1 MRYTLLRMGSP
12 QEHAPSPGNGT
23 RADSAAEVP
32 HINMR
37 GITKAFGA
45 TVANSDVALEVR
57 PGEIHALLG
66 ENGAGKT
73 TLMNVLFGM
82 IKPDAG
88 AVVLD
93 EEVTDFSGPH
103 DALERGIGMV
113 HQHFMLVQN
122 FTVAE
127 NVVLGAVSPW
137 NLSLRPK
144 KVEAEVAAAAERLQ
158 FDIDPR
164 RRIRDLPIDTQQRVE
179 IFKLL
184 YRGARVLILD
194 EPTSS
199 LGPAQIEDLF
209 ASLNA
214 LRAGGRSIVI
224 VTHKLSEVMEIADR
238 VTILRGGRNV
248 ATAEKG
254 SYDERDLARM
264 MTGHELHEV
273 TATGTSYEGKEPIYR
288 VKDLVVDAGTRLNAV
303 HGISFDVR
311 PGEIVGVA
319 GVEGN
324 GQRELVD
331 ALTGVADIQGG
342 QIELDGRDITSAS
355 VLELRKSGVS
365 GIPEDRQG
373 WGLVLDMSVAENLA
387 LSDVPSGRFSRRGL
401 LRHNSIRKSARS
413 LLEEYD
419 VRPPDPDLPV
429 MSLSGGNQQKVVIAR
444 EMSREHR
451 VLIAANPTQGVDV
464 GATEYV
470 HRRLLEDR
478 AEGKAIVLVSIDL
491 DELLSLSDRI
501 IVLYR
506 GKIAYQA
513 TSDQVSVEAIA
524 MAMAGTPGEGAE
536 LNGGAEPAVTAEA
549 G

>member
-1 MRYTLLRMGSP
+1 MGSP
-12 QEHAPSPGNGT
+12 REHTPSPIDEGG
-23 RADSAAEVP
+23 RKGQDARSVP
-32 HINMR
+32 HIDMR

-45 TVANSDVALEVR
+45 TVANDDVAMDIV

-73 TLMNVLFGM
+73 TLMNILFGM
-82 IKPDAG
+82 VRHDAG
-88 AVVLD
+88 TIRVDGEAVDV
-93 EEVTDFSGPH
+93 SGPH
-103 DALERGIGMV
+103 DALELGIGMV
-113 HQHFMLVQN
+113 HQHFMLVQD

-127 NVVLGAVSPW
+127 NVVLGSRSPW
-137 NLSLRPK
+137 KLSLRPK
-144 KVEAEVAAAAERLQ
+144 QVEHEVAEAARALN
-158 FDIDPR
+158 FDVDPA

-209 ASLNA
+209 RSLRS
-214 LRAGGRSIVI
+214 LRAAGRSIVI

-238 VTILRGGRNV
+238 VTILRNGRNV
-248 ATAEKG
+248 TTAERG
-254 SYDERDLARM
+254 SYDERELARF
-264 MTGHELHEV
+264 MTGHELREV
-273 TATGTSYEGKEPIYR
+273 RPTGAGYEGREPVYR
-288 VKDLVVDAGTRLNAV
+288 VEDLRVHAGKRLHAINGV
-303 HGISFDVR
+303 SFEVR
-311 PGEIVGVA
+311 PGEIVGIA

-331 ALTGVADIQGG
+331 ALTGVAPIGG
-342 QIELDGRDITSAS
+342 GRVTLEGEDITSAS
-355 VLELRKSGVS
+355 VLELRQRGVS

-373 WGLVLDMSVAENLA
+373 WGLVLDMTVAENLA
-387 LSDVPSGRFSRRGL
+387 LSDVPAGRFSPYGL
-401 LRHNSIRKSARS
+401 LRPKAIRRHAKA

-419 VRPPDPDLPV
+419 VRPPDPDVRVL
-429 MSLSGGNQQKVVIAR
+429 SLSGGNQQKVVIAR
-444 EMSREHR
+444 EMSRDHR
-451 VLIAANPTQGVDV
+451 VLIAANPTHGVDV

-470 HRRLLEDR
+470 QRRILEDR

-491 DELLSLSDRI
+491 DELLTLSDRI

-506 GKIAYQA
+506 GKIAYA
-513 TSDQVSVEAIA
+513 APADRVSVEAIA
-524 MAMAGTPGEGAE
+524 MAMAGTPGEGSGIDE
-536 LNGGAEPAVTAEA
+536 ERPAAAGAEA